1 MWSKFVGADNVFK
14 EEGIPALSD
23 PEDCVNRDI
32 VFKEMM
38 GKGIF
43 ENNTCIIKEEFNKC
57 KKSKGWRK
65 SEFGFLFFHRY
76 TFEGYS

>member
-32 VFKEMM
+32 VFKDRM

-43 ENNTCIIKEEFNKC
+43 ENNTTCIIKEEFNK
-57 KKSKGWRK
+57 
-65 SEFGFLFFHRY
+65 F
-76 TFEGYS
+76 